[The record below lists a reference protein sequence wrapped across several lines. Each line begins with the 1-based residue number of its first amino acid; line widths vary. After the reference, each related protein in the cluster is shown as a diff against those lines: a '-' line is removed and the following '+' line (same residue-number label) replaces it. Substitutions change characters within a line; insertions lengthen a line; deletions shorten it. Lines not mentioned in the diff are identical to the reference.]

1 MSLIASVDRQ
11 WLHSPQC
18 LTLVPMKPLG
28 GLTYMTVILTF
39 RPPIEQ
45 FVQTLQ

>member
-1 MSLIASVDRQ
+1 MSLIASIDRL
-11 WLHSPQC
+11 WPHSPHC
-18 LTLVPMKPLG
+18 LTLVAMKPLG

-39 RPPIEQ
+39 RLPIEK